1 MGHAILCVWARRI
14 VRFRRFAFKYAVS
27 AVQATSIAGLRA
39 SWLATHNGATL
50 KTVVIN
56 SRDHSQAPFLRG
68 IMIRA
73 LLDAGMSFED
83 ALLLAADIRDQVAE
97 KESVTTSQLRKAVVT
112 WLKKHDQLLI
122 LKRYSAPLIAP
133 SRIVVHSQGG
143 ATNAFSRGRHV
154 RYLQASG
161 VRMDDAERITS
172 LLYEQL
178 LSVGAEGI
186 GSPEL
191 AYLTYLC
198 LQEELGP
205 QTARQYLVWSEFLNS
220 NRPLLLLICGA
231 VGSGKSSISTEIA
244 HRLDIVRTQST
255 DMLREVMRTMIPK
268 KLLPVLHSSS
278 FDAWNTIPVQD
289 KKNRSKDLLIADGY
303 RSQAELLSVA
313 CEAVLNRAIREN
325 SPIILEGV
333 HAYPELVDRLPKK
346 SDAIVV
352 HVTLA
357 VLAKHDLRSR
367 LRGRGMDEPLRQAR
381 RYLSKFDSIWRLQSY
396 LISEAERNDTPVIP
410 NDDKEAA
417 IFQIIGVVNAE
428 LARHFDATP
437 QQVFGEA
444 VKRAERKAKNK
455 AMVRNWKAVLPL
467 LVRKAGT

>member
-1 MGHAILCVWARRI
+1 V
-14 VRFRRFAFKYAVS
+14 
-27 AVQATSIAGLRA
+27 
-39 SWLATHNGATL
+39 

-83 ALLLAADIRDQVAE
+83 ALGLAAQVRDQVAD
-97 KESVTTSQLRKAVVT
+97 KESVSTTQLRKAVVAL
-112 WLKKHDQLLI
+112 LKKDNQTAI
-122 LKRYSAPLIAP
+122 IKRYSAPLVAP
-133 SRIVVHSQGG
+133 SRIIVRGMGG
-143 ATNAFSRGRHV
+143 EVSAFSRGRLI
-154 RYLQASG
+154 RYLQSSG
-161 VRMDDAERITS
+161 VRLDDAERITS
-172 LLYEQL
+172 MLYEQL
-178 LSVGAEGI
+178 LSTGATGI
-186 GSPEL
+186 TSNHLGF
-191 AYLTYLC
+191 LTYLC
-198 LQEELGP
+198 LQDELGT
-205 QTARQYLVWSEFLNS
+205 QAARQYLAWSEYQRG

-231 VGSGKSSISTEIA
+231 VGSGKSSITTEIA

-268 KLLPVLHSSS
+268 KLLPVLHCSS

-313 CEAVLNRAIREN
+313 CEAVLHRAIREN

-333 HAYPELVDRLPKK
+333 HAYPELVRRLPAK

-357 VLAKHDLRSR
+357 VLKKQELRGR
-367 LRGRGMDEPLRQAR
+367 LRGRGVDEPMRQAR
-381 RYLSKFDSIWRLQSY
+381 RYLNKFDSIWRLQSF
-396 LISEAERNDTPVIP
+396 LVGEAERNDTPVIP

-417 IFQIIGVVNAE
+417 IYQIIGVVNAE
-428 LARHFDATP
+428 LARHFNGTAAE
-437 QQVFGEA
+437 VFGDVA
-444 VKRAERKAKNK
+444 KRSKRRNKDWKSILPQLVKQAN
-455 AMVRNWKAVLPL
+455 P
-467 LVRKAGT
+467 

>member
-1 MGHAILCVWARRI
+1 VP
-14 VRFRRFAFKYAVS
+14 V
-27 AVQATSIAGLRA
+27 
-39 SWLATHNGATL
+39 GANTL

-83 ALLLAADIRDQVAE
+83 ALDLAAQVRDQVAD
-97 KESVTTSQLRKAVVT
+97 KETVSTLHLRKLVLAL
-112 WLKKHDQLLI
+112 LKKGKHSAI
-122 LKRYSAPLIAP
+122 IKRYSVPVVAP
-133 SRIVVHSQGG
+133 SRIIVRSIGG
-143 ATNAFSRGRHV
+143 DISAFSRGRLI
-154 RYLQASG
+154 RYLQSSG
-161 VRMDDAERITS
+161 VRHDDAERITS

-178 LSVGAEGI
+178 LSAGTVSISSNHLGF
-186 GSPEL
+186 
-191 AYLTYLC
+191 LTYLC
-198 LQEELGP
+198 LQDELGA
-205 QTARQYLVWSEFLNS
+205 QAAKQYLAWSEYQRS

-231 VGSGKSSISTEIA
+231 VGSGKSSITTEIA

-313 CEAVLNRAIREN
+313 CEAVLHRAIREN
-325 SPIILEGV
+325 SSIILEGV
-333 HAYPELVDRLPKK
+333 HAYPELVHRLPAS
-346 SDAIVV
+346 SDAIVA

-357 VLAKHDLRSR
+357 VLKKQELRGR
-367 LRGRGMDEPLRQAR
+367 LRGRSQNEPLRQAR
-381 RYLSKFDSIWRLQSY
+381 RYLNKFDSIWRLQNF
-396 LISEAERNDTPVIP
+396 LVSEAERNDTPVIP

-428 LARHFDATP
+428 LARHFNGTAA
-437 QQVFGEA
+437 QVFGDV
-444 VKRAERKAKNK
+444 VKRSQRRYKGWRAI
-455 AMVRNWKAVLPL
+455 LPL
-467 LVRKAGT
+467 LVKQASK

>member
-1 MGHAILCVWARRI
+1 
-14 VRFRRFAFKYAVS
+14 VRSS
-27 AVQATSIAGLRA
+27 AVQSTCIAGLRA

-83 ALLLAADIRDQVAE
+83 ALLLAADIRDQVAD
-97 KESVTTSQLRKAVVT
+97 KESVTTSQLRKAVVS

-122 LKRYSAPLIAP
+122 LKRYSEPPIAP

-143 ATNAFSRGRHV
+143 VASAFSRGRHI
-154 RYLQASG
+154 RFMQASG
-161 VRMDDAERITS
+161 VRLDDAERITTMF
-172 LLYEQL
+172 YEQL
-178 LSVGAEGI
+178 LAAGIKSI
-186 GSPEL
+186 GSTEL
-191 AYLTYLC
+191 AYLSYLC
-198 LQEELGP
+198 LQYELGS
-205 QTARQYLVWSEFLNS
+205 QAARQYLAWSEYLRS

-255 DMLREVMRTMIPK
+255 DMLREVMRTMMPK

-278 FDAWNTIPVQD
+278 FDAWKTIPLQD

-313 CEAVLNRAIREN
+313 CEAVLLRAIREN

-333 HAYPELVDRLPKK
+333 HAYPELIQRLPGK
-346 SDAIVV
+346 SDAILV

-357 VLAKHDLRSR
+357 VLDKHDLRSR
-367 LRGRGMDEPLRQAR
+367 LRGRGVVAPLRQAR
-381 RYLSKFDSIWRLQSY
+381 RYLGKFDSIWRLQSF
-396 LISEAERNDTPVIP
+396 LIAEAEHNDTPVIP

-428 LARHFDATP
+428 LARHFHATP
-437 QQVFGEA
+437 QQVFGDV
-444 VKRAERKAKNK
+444 VKHAERIVKNK
-455 AMVRNWKAVLPL
+455 NIARDWKEILPL
-467 LVRKAGT
+467 LANKIGT